1 MDAARDCGHSHK
13 QRHDA
18 SSASRS
24 CSVHRHCLHCQAYRW
39 ARSPFWRLVLVRQ
52 LDGGGVDDSAR
63 GRRNETAYNDASE
76 RDTCHRRSRLCRWR
90 CLWDPARLGTGRRD
104 YVRGRHDRPDSRC
117 LQHSRRTRRV
127 GHRRDRVPSL
137 FIRAIVERRAVT
149 SRRPPSRDHGTVCGP
164 FLVRRD
170 ADDGA
175 RRRNRLGGQPDSPCR
190 APIGF
195 RSCLHWRCDPTGC
208 RSARRTVLA
217 RARMAAGCPRVL
229 GLP

>member
-1 MDAARDCGHSHK
+1 MGYQGDSLA
-13 QRHDA
+13 QRYDA
-18 SSASRS
+18 SPSPSSRP
-24 CSVHRHCLHCQAYRW
+24 VHRYCLHRQAYRW

-52 LDGGGVDDSAR
+52 LEGGGVDDSAR

-76 RDTCHRRSRLCRWR
+76 RDTCHRRSKLCRWR
-90 CLWDPARLGTGRRD
+90 CLWDPARLGASWRD
-104 YVRGRHDRPDSRC
+104 HVRGRHDRPDSRC

-149 SRRPPSRDHGTVCGP
+149 SRRPDSRDHGTICGP

-170 ADDGA
+170 ADGGT
-175 RRRNRLGGQPDSPCR
+175 RRRDRLGGRPGGSCR
-190 APIGF
+190 ASIGF
-195 RSCLHWRCDPTGC
+195 RGRLHWRHDRAEH

-217 RARMAAGCPRVL
+217 TAGMAAGRPRVL